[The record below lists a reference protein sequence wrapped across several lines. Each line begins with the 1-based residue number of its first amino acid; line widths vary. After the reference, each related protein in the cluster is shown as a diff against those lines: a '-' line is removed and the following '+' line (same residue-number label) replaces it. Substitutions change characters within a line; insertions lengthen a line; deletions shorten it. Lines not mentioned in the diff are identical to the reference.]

1 MRKKR
6 ERLILQQIALEAN
19 PNFKGY
25 KGVTIITYGGFGHK
39 TITPQDIEDYKK
51 ENGL

>member
-6 ERLILQQIALEAN
+6 EKLILEQIALEAS

-39 TITPQDIEDYKK
+39 TITPDDIDNYKK
-51 ENGL
+51 EHGL